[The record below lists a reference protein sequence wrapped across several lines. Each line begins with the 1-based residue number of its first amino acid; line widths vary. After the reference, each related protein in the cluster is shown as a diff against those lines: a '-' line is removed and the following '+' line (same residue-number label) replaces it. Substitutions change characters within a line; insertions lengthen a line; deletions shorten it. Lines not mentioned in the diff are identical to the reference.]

1 MLEPENY
8 FGNNQKILDKILRE
22 FAEATGLPTILVDT
36 RGDELTY
43 GYGFTPF
50 CQLMR
55 NNEKTRQLCQNCD
68 MFGGRRAVQ
77 AKQSQPYICHAGL
90 IDFSYPIKLD
100 EQVVGYILCG
110 QAKVDDTSEFQPI
123 LNEQTDWH
131 KDPILSAAYANLP
144 TVKPSKIKSGAELL
158 KIIINNYLSNI
169 VNGTFEVDA
178 PAPVPAKIKA
188 KIGPAPA
195 DHKQQVAKID
205 FSITKQHHTKHATQ
219 SVKPEI
225 KKALDYI
232 NKHLNEV
239 ISLDEVAE
247 HVFLS
252 SYYLSKLFK
261 REMQIN
267 FVDYVNNKKIDR
279 ARILLQDSTW
289 SVDSIAHSLGFSQTS
304 YFSKTFKKAVGAS
317 PSQYRKQIQTH

>member
-1 MLEPENY
+1 MLVPENY
-8 FGNNQKILDKILRE
+8 FGNNQKVLDKILRE

-90 IDFSYPIKLD
+90 IDFSYPIKLG

-110 QAKVDDTSEFQPI
+110 QAKVSDDAEFEPI
-123 LNEQTDWH
+123 LNEKTDWH
-131 KDPILSAAYANLP
+131 KDPILSEAYANLP

-169 VNGTFEVDA
+169 VNGTFDVDT
-178 PAPVPAKIKA
+178 PGPVPAQIKA
-188 KIGPAPA
+188 KMGPDPA
-195 DHKQQVAKID
+195 DNQQQAAKIN
-205 FSITKQHHTKHATQ
+205 FSITKPHHPVQ
-219 SVKPEI
+219 PQKPEI

-261 REMQIN
+261 KEMQIN
-267 FVDYVNNKKIDR
+267 FVDYVNNKKIER
-279 ARILLQDSTW
+279 AKILLQDSTW

-304 YFSKTFKKAVGAS
+304 YFSKTFKKSVGAS